1 MTASSASIRYGVTE
15 SLSNSRIRNL
25 ENLRF
30 APKKKHYKPEQSN
43 TVLKICQELAD
54 CAMRISTQKPIIRT
68 IKSYIPEYKMKNPMH
83 PGEFI
88 FLAYM
93 EPLELQA
100 IDLADRLGISQS
112 TLSRILNK
120 KMDISYEMA
129 VRLSTVLGR
138 SPESWVNLQ
147 SAYSLD
153 KAKSKLDTSQ
163 LKPLIYA

>member
-1 MTASSASIRYGVTE
+1 
-15 SLSNSRIRNL
+15 
-25 ENLRF
+25 
-30 APKKKHYKPEQSN
+30 
-43 TVLKICQELAD
+43 
-54 CAMRISTQKPIIRT
+54 
-68 IKSYIPEYKMKNPMH
+68 MKNPMH